1 MGQKR
6 DELMERARILPE
18 LRARA
23 EEHLIALKAQ
33 GARIY
38 DIDNL
43 GYIDFTGGRGAAIVG
58 YANQFVLDAV
68 RKVLVTGVPDGLHV
82 PQEVE
87 LAETMQRYL
96 PWASG
101 WWFCRNADEALRL
114 LLEWIRRSTD
124 KRHFLMLDG
133 GGYLTAGACF
143 DGTAPKTSPLREVRG
158 WDLEQI
164 EATLTAGA
172 SKVAAMV
179 VDPLMSRFGVIPPPP
194 GVLERIADACRR
206 ANVILVLD
214 ERVSGFRVH
223 RGGAS
228 GLADVAPDF
237 AVYGGA
243 LGGGF
248 PIGAVAFGESVET
261 DGFENGQPMPAP
273 HAVSLAAAEA
283 VLSILKNDTVY
294 ERLEERTEQL
304 ASGVVAL
311 GERFA
316 RPMTVNRMGSAFA
329 IYMTRKP
336 VVDGASAAAA
346 DQAAYRRLVTALLD
360 EGVLLPQ
367 EPGGIA
373 FVSNA
378 HGGKDIDETLAAFE
392 RVLLKLHQEDLP

>member
-1 MGQKR
+1 
-6 DELMERARILPE
+6 MERARILPE
-18 LRARA
+18 LYARA

-87 LAETMQRYL
+87 LAETMRRYL
-96 PWASG
+96 PWVAN

-114 LLEWIRRSTD
+114 LLEWIRRTTG

-133 GGYLTAGACF
+133 GDYLTAGACF
-143 DGTAPKTSPLREVRG
+143 EETEPSSSPVREVPG
-158 WDLEQI
+158 WDVDRI
-164 EATLTAGA
+164 EATLAAGG
-172 SKVAAMV
+172 SKVAALV
-179 VDPLMSRFGVIPPPP
+179 IDPLMSRFGVIPPPQ
-194 GVLERIADACRR
+194 GALERIAEMCRR
-206 ANVILVLD
+206 SRVLLVFD

-228 GLADVAPDF
+228 SLMEVAPDF

-248 PIGAVAFGESVET
+248 PIGAVAFG
-261 DGFENGQPMPAP
+261 DGIEPTVFDNGRSMSAP

-304 ASGVVAL
+304 TSGVVAL
-311 GERFA
+311 GERFS
-316 RPMTVNRMGSAFA
+316 RPMTVNRLGSAFA
-329 IYMTRKP
+329 IYMTKEA
-336 VVDGASAAAA
+336 VVDGASVEAA
-346 DQAAYRRLVTALLD
+346 DDAAYRRLVTALLQ
-360 EGVLLPQ
+360 EGVLLPR

-378 HGGKDIDETLAAFE
+378 HGGKDIEETLAAFE
-392 RVLLKLHQEDLP
+392 TVLLKLHQEDLP